1 MMTTGEKIKQRRKE
15 LQWSLRELADRM
27 GYNNHSTVARIESGK
42 VDIPQ
47 SRIVQFADVLGVSV
61 AYLMDWEE
69 EMEFQPVKMAE
80 RHIEMVMDE
89 DLNDLFPDWKQLDS
103 KKKQMLKEL
112 AHSWV
117 ESKTEA

>member
-15 LQWSLRELADRM
+15 LKWSLRELAERM

-103 KKKQMLKEL
+103 KKKQMLKDL